1 MIKLKDL
8 LKEESWEK
16 ELYSDW
22 EKRFTV
28 GVGNRNFTLGVKKL
42 LTRFFY
48 TNPKFT
54 TQHSPDSPKNYK
66 RTKNNKFTF
75 NGYEYSKDEV
85 LTLLKKYQEQGLTD
99 VDKDDEESI
108 VYYFDKWP
116 KKGSE
121 IELTKNDNTAHF
133 VNVDN
138 TGKQKILQKW
148 KNAKPV
154 DYQGLLIWEWEENG
168 KTRAITHS
176 LDDTWFLMTKVN
188 GEDKFKIDDV
198 LYEL

>member
-1 MIKLKDL
+1 
-8 LKEESWEK
+8 
-16 ELYSDW
+16 
-22 EKRFTV
+22 
-28 GVGNRNFTLGVKKL
+28 
-42 LTRFFY
+42 
-48 TNPKFT
+48 
-54 TQHSPDSPKNYK
+54 
-66 RTKNNKFTF
+66 
-75 NGYEYSKDEV
+75 
-85 LTLLKKYQEQGLTD
+85 
-99 VDKDDEESI
+99 
-108 VYYFDKWP
+108 
-116 KKGSE
+116 
-121 IELTKNDNTAHF
+121 
-133 VNVDN
+133 VDN